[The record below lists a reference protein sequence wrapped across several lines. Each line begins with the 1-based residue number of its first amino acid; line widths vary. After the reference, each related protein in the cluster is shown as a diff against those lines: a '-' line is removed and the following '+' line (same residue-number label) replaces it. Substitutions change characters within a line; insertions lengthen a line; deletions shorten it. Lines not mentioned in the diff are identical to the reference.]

1 MSRENTINKAMTDF
15 GESFKE
21 KNEQYKFLQDRI
33 DQLTGRFQTLNDEYS
48 KLSVKNDSL
57 QLKLNEQTN
66 EATNDESLIRIKK
79 ALTDINVSYPPPL
92 LEPI

>member
-1 MSRENTINKAMTDF
+1 MTDF

-57 QLKLNEQTN
+57 QSKLNEQTN

-79 ALTDINVSYPPPL
+79 ALTDINVSYPPPSS
-92 LEPI
+92 

>member
-1 MSRENTINKAMTDF
+1 MTDF

-57 QLKLNEQTN
+57 QSKLNEQTN

-79 ALTDINVSYPPPL
+79 ALTDINVSYPPL
-92 LEPI
+92 LELI